1 MWGLFIFCLVVA
13 AIEFMLVI
21 DLKPKMGIPLYV
33 FILALLLLFIPG
45 FNIIEVV
52 IFGVLLIIWCHNGW
66 SLAGSNP
73 VSKFFKMLNRDI

>member
-1 MWGLFIFCLVVA
+1 MFGLFIFCLVVA

-21 DLKPKMGIPLYV
+21 DLKPKIGIPLYA
-33 FILALLLLFIPG
+33 FIIALLLLFVPVL
-45 FNIIEVV
+45 NIIEV
-52 IFGVLLIIWCHNGW
+52 ILFGILLTIWCHNGL

>member
-1 MWGLFIFCLVVA
+1 MFGLFIFCLVVA

-21 DLKPKMGIPLYV
+21 DLKPKIGIPLYA
-33 FILALLLLFIPG
+33 FIIALLLLFVPVL
-45 FNIIEVV
+45 NIIEVIV
-52 IFGVLLIIWCHNGW
+52 FGISLTIWCHNGL

>member
-1 MWGLFIFCLVVA
+1 MFGLFIFCLVVA

-21 DLKPKMGIPLYV
+21 DLKPKIDIPLYA
-33 FILALLLLFIPG
+33 FIIALLLLFVPVL
-45 FNIIEVV
+45 NIIEVIV
-52 IFGVLLIIWCHNGW
+52 FGVLLTIWCHDGL

>member
-1 MWGLFIFCLVVA
+1 MFGLFIFCLVVA

-21 DLKPKMGIPLYV
+21 DLKPKIDIPLYV
-33 FILALLLLFIPG
+33 FIIALLLLFVPVL
-45 FNIIEVV
+45 NIIEVIV
-52 IFGVLLIIWCHNGW
+52 FGVLLTIWCHDGL

>member
-1 MWGLFIFCLVVA
+1 MFGLFIFCLVVA

-21 DLKPKMGIPLYV
+21 DLKPKVGIPLYA
-33 FILALLLLFIPG
+33 FIIALLLLFVPVL
-45 FNIIEVV
+45 NIIEVIV
-52 IFGVLLIIWCHNGW
+52 FGVSLTIWRHDGW

>member
-1 MWGLFIFCLVVA
+1 MFGLFIFCLVIA

-21 DLKPKMGIPLYV
+21 DLKPKIGISLYA
-33 FILALLLLFIPG
+33 FIIALLLLFVPVL
-45 FNIIEVV
+45 NIIEVIV
-52 IFGVLLIIWCHNGW
+52 FGVILTIWCHDGL